1 MTETAAQPVLE
12 ARLILEAQADLGES
26 PLWSVAE
33 QKLYWVDINAGRLH
47 RFDPASGQENSRD
60 LGQAIGCIAPIA
72 SGGLVAALRHGIYRI
87 DPGQARPERLA
98 NAPYDPNMFRFN
110 DGRCDRQGRFWVGTI
125 CEMRD
130 RAAAILYRLDAGGR
144 VRRMIDDMV
153 ISNGLAW
160 SPDGTRMYH
169 ADTPACTVWAYDYD
183 PATGTPSNRR
193 VFLDLSASGERPD
206 GATVDAAG
214 NYWLALYGA
223 GKVSQFSPDGACL
236 RDIQVPARAT
246 TMPAFGGPDLKRLY
260 ITTAR
265 QRHSAEDLAATPL
278 AGAIFAAELDIPG
291 LPETPWTPV

>member
-1 MTETAAQPVLE
+1 MTAIATLQASLVLD
-12 ARLILEAQADLGES
+12 AQADLGES
-26 PLWSVAE
+26 PLWSEAE
-33 QKLYWVDINAGRLH
+33 QKLYWLDINAGQLH
-47 RFDPASGQENSRD
+47 RFDPADSSDQSRAY
-60 LGQAIGCIAPIA
+60 GQAIGCIAPISA
-72 SGGLVAALRHGIYRI
+72 GSLLAAMRNGIYRL
-87 DPGQARPERLA
+87 DLGGARPERIA

-130 RAAAILYRLDAGGR
+130 RAAAILYRLDADGR

-160 SPDGTRMYH
+160 SPDGATMYH

-183 PATGTPSNRR
+183 TKTGTPSNRR
-193 VFLDLSASGERPD
+193 VFLDLTASGERPD

-223 GKVSQFSPDGACL
+223 GKVVQFSPAGL
-236 RDIQVPARAT
+236 RLCEIQVPARAT
-246 TMPAFGGPDLKRLY
+246 TMPAFGGADLRRLY

-265 QRHSAEDLAATPL
+265 QRHSEEDLAATPL
-278 AGAIFAAELDIPG
+278 AGGLFAADVDIPG
-291 LPETPWTPV
+291 LAETAWAPV